1 MVMDMGGEPRSPGE
15 ALPAV
20 LGGGFPII
28 SCLIVLPG

>member
-1 MVMDMGGEPRSPGE
+1 MVMDMGGESCSPGE

-20 LGGGFPII
+20 LGGFPII